1 MAKYKPKTETV
12 MLKDDEGKKKKVTF
26 KKDALRNQLGYS
38 GEETIPRNVFTRIK
52 KADVG
57 DKLKINGKN
66 RVVTALMKKR
76 VNFALVLMKGSNSK

>member
-66 RVVTALMKKR
+66 RFCISINER
-76 VNFALVLMKGSNSK
+76 V